1 MTTDPLFAVTIND
14 KGEMSVVVRKDFWE
28 QDDRDVVF
36 AVVTIATFV
45 LSGNDAVLEAK
56 QRFIDACSD
65 AVDFGSE
72 DVVPAELV
80 ELQDGMFDFDDIP
93 GFVHPLSKEVH

>member
-14 KGEMSVVVRKDFWE
+14 KGEMNVVVRKDFWE
-28 QDDRDVVF
+28 QDDKDVLF

-45 LSGNDAVLEAK
+45 LSANDSVLEAK

-65 AVDFGSE
+65 AVDLGSE
-72 DVVPAELV
+72 DVVPSELI
-80 ELQDGMFDFDDIP
+80 ELRKSLFDFDDIP
-93 GFVHPLSKEVH
+93 DFIHPSSKGIH